1 MKSQSRVQL
10 CGEIQIRLA
19 PPITPP
25 ILAPT
30 PILTLNTTITLTTW
44 LKAKD
49 AAKAKD
55 VKIITLEQELQEMK
69 DNVLKAHEAKA
80 KDVKIITLEQELQ
93 EMKDNVLKAH
103 EANEDKKRAKNR
115 IQNENYKKRKSMSNA
130 LLQLQQVPVCA
141 D

>member
-10 CGEIQIRLA
+10 CGEIQIRLT

-49 AAKAKD
+49 A
-55 VKIITLEQELQEMK
+55 
-69 DNVLKAHEAKA
+69 AKA